1 MIYRFDHSKRT
12 LVSATVILAKQF
24 WKTFSKDRSL
34 CFLFSG
40 RLQLF
45 CNGLAFAAVL
55 GKRVG
60 SLDSDR
66 TASRQPKRQRRLRPN
81 AEQQASRRSDRLKPV
96 NKRVIGLYA
105 SRLSVCAAPLQPEIP
120 ESVWT

>member
-1 MIYRFDHSKRT
+1 VRALRDIGSVLVLPSMILADSGADHVIYRFDHSKRT

-60 SLDSDR
+60 SPPHYSQKSLNLS
-66 TASRQPKRQRRLRPN
+66 
-81 AEQQASRRSDRLKPV
+81 
-96 NKRVIGLYA
+96 GLN
-105 SRLSVCAAPLQPEIP
+105 SV
-120 ESVWT
+120 